1 MTDWS
6 ITSLNTSIAGGVSCE
21 SLVATALEKARDG
34 EGPRVFRMLRAEEA
48 MVVACAADLLRA
60 RGAHA
65 PPLAGLPISIK
76 DNIDIK
82 GEVSAAGSKA
92 LLETSSPAER
102 DAPVIARV
110 RAAGAAIVGRTNLSE
125 FAFHG
130 IGTNPHFG
138 TPANAFDRLAR
149 RVPGGSSAGAAIS
162 VTDRMAVAALGT
174 DTGGS
179 VRIPAA
185 LNGLVG
191 FKPTKRRVS
200 TEGVVPLSTT
210 LDCVGPLATCVADCA
225 FLDSILSDNASVMG
239 APETR
244 ALRFALP
251 EEFMLAGADQIVQ
264 RVFERCV
271 RQLRDAGA
279 VVDTM
284 ASGVFD
290 ASRRMAER
298 GSLSQ
303 AEVWERFGSL
313 IAARRD
319 DIDPYVAQ
327 RIERGAS
334 MSAADYIA
342 NLRERAEFIRTLD
355 ALTASFNAVLAPTVP
370 IVAPR
375 ISEVDNLENF
385 THTNLLLLR
394 NPAIANLADR
404 PSISIPCH
412 APGEP
417 PVGLML
423 IGHTMQDERLLAT
436 AAAVERIL
444 PNSGSHWPAR

>member
-1 MTDWS
+1 MSDWS
-6 ITSLNTSIAGGVSCE
+6 IATLNESVADGASCE
-21 SLVATALEKARDG
+21 ALVAAAFERAREG
-34 EGPRVFRMLRAEEA
+34 EGARVFRVLYAEEA
-48 MVVACAADLLRA
+48 MATARATDLLRA
-60 RGAHA
+60 NATHA
-65 PPLAGLPISIK
+65 SPLAGLPVSIK
-76 DNIDIK
+76 DNIDVK

-92 LLETSSPAER
+92 LLETASPAER
-102 DAPVIARV
+102 DATVVARL

-138 TPANAFDRLAR
+138 TPANVFDRPAR
-149 RVPGGSSAGAAIS
+149 RVPGGSSSGAAVS
-162 VTDRMAVAALGT
+162 VTDCMAVAALGT

-200 TEGVVPLSTT
+200 TDGVVPLSTT
-210 LDCVGPLATCVADCA
+210 LDCVGPLATSVADCA
-225 FLDSILSDNASVMG
+225 LIDSVLSGSSVAG
-239 APETR
+239 AMTETR
-244 ALRFALP
+244 RLRFALP
-251 EEFMLAGADQIVQ
+251 EEFMLAGADQVVQ
-264 RVFERCV
+264 RAFERAV
-271 RQLRDAGA
+271 RRLSDAGIS
-279 VVDTM
+279 VDKM
-284 ASGVFD
+284 ENDIFD
-290 ASRRMAER
+290 ASRRMSDR
-298 GSLSQ
+298 GSLAQ

-313 IAARRD
+313 IAGRRE
-319 DIDPYVAQ
+319 DIDPYVAT

-342 NLRERAEFIRTLD
+342 NLRERAEFIRSLD
-355 ALTASFNAVLAPTVP
+355 ALTASIDAILAPTVP

-375 ISEVDNLENF
+375 VTEVAELESF
-385 THTNLLLLR
+385 TRTNLLVLR

-404 PSISIPCH
+404 PSITIPCH

-423 IGHTMQDERLLAT
+423 IGHTMQDERLLA
-436 AAAVERIL
+436 AAAVVERIL
-444 PNSGSHWPAR
+444 EHSVG